1 MKKFIL
7 LPCLLFLLPIPTMNA
22 QDHTATQD
30 PCPLV
35 SIPPQPQNFCQVIQA
50 ISYPEKA
57 VTAQIQGMVQVRVWV
72 NEKGDYLQ
80 HEVVQSSHFLLS
92 EAVNQRIAQL
102 EFTPA
107 TQNGKVVSA
116 CLHLPFIFRLDH
128 PQKVPACPKEDP
140 ESPVIVVKSP

>member
-1 MKKFIL
+1 MEKCITSF
-7 LPCLLFLLPIPTMNA
+7 CLLLLLAIPILHA
-22 QDHTATQD
+22 QEAIAPIE

-35 SIPPQPQNFCQVIQA
+35 SIPPQPQNFCQVIEA
-50 ISYPEKA
+50 LSYPEKA
-57 VTAQIQGMVQVRVWV
+57 VKAQIQGMVQVRVWV
-72 NEKGDYLQ
+72 NEKGEYLQ
-80 HEVVQSSHFLLS
+80 HEVVQSSHYLLA

-116 CLHLPFIFRLDH
+116 CVHLPFIFRIDH
-128 PQKVPACPKEDP
+128 PQKVPACPKEDS